1 METKEPWFMK
11 TGQDSW
17 VIVAGRVKTLPS
29 PNYYPTFIGDSVGG
43 GEARLWSWL
52 YTDHPPSTNSS
63 LKSPHNPPQTR
74 FLSSLHLT

>member
-43 GEARLWSWL
+43 EGRGGRQGDGFNQFAGLVQQRIGITLRLFQS
-52 YTDHPPSTNSS
+52 
-63 LKSPHNPPQTR
+63 
-74 FLSSLHLT
+74 FGG